1 MYYILVTPRLYRDDD
16 SHGFTLKQTSSTKAG
31 LGVSPKQI
39 YTYLI
44 VTPTLCAFE
53 TAISF
58 DCILHSMNSWILCF
72 AHDPSST
79 LPHF

>member
-1 MYYILVTPRLYRDDD
+1 MLVTPRLYRDDD
-16 SHGFTLKQTSSTKAG
+16 SRGFTLKKTPSTKAG

-39 YTYLI
+39 YTYPI
-44 VTPTLCAFE
+44 VIPTLCAFE

-72 AHDPSST
+72 AHDHSST